1 MGSLNKIS
9 PLLIPL
15 ALLLLASPAA
25 RSQTPLPAGRSSALD
40 FALGF
45 TDVQM
50 NVPGSGRVNM
60 TGADA
65 TMTAQLVPRIG
76 IAMDLTYARSHE
88 VFGTGHHNDV
98 LSCLAGPVF
107 YVARHRRSTLFTSVL
122 VGGARLNGSNF
133 SQNGS
138 FFSGYVVK
146 PAWSVGVGLQHTITP
161 AVSLRLGVDYL
172 RTTFFDHTSAL
183 KGEGSLRTSATVD
196 YAFGRGRR
204 R

>member
-1 MGSLNKIS
+1 
-9 PLLIPL
+9 
-15 ALLLLASPAA
+15 
-25 RSQTPLPAGRSSALD
+25 LD

-45 TDVQM
+45 TNVQM
-50 NVPGSGRVNM
+50 KVPGSGHVNM

-65 TMTAQLVPRIG
+65 TMTAQVLPRI
-76 IAMDLTYARSHE
+76 AVTMDLTYARSQG
-88 VFGTGHHNDV
+88 VFGTGHHNDM
-98 LSCLAGPVF
+98 LSYLAGPVF
-107 YVARHRRSTLFTSVL
+107 YVARQGRSTLFASIL
-122 VGGARLNGSNF
+122 VGGARLNGINF

-146 PAWSVGVGLQHTITP
+146 PAWSAGVGLQHAITP
-161 AVSLRLGVDYL
+161 TVSLRLGVDYL

-183 KGEGSLRTSATVD
+183 KSENSLRTSATVV